1 MHSHSKS
8 ISPGNAPNGPR
19 EGKPKP
25 TDATKL
31 DRIAG
36 QTRGEPTKQTA
47 RGFLRERE
55 PNPRRRGF
63 GLRSGRIETEGIAAS
78 LERKQTETGQVVG
91 EEGEQGRW
99 VAAAYVVG
107 VPVQLDAEAVLDHGA
122 VVRARRSG
130 RGRGGR
136 RRGGTR
142 GLTRCGGRAGEQ
154 LLFRSRFFFFAVAFF
169 FL

>member
-36 QTRGEPTKQTA
+36 QTRGEPTKQKA
-47 RGFLRERE
+47 RGFHRERE

-91 EEGEQGRW
+91 EGSQ
-99 VAAAYVVG
+99 
-107 VPVQLDAEAVLDHGA
+107 QLTSSACPWSWAP
-122 VVRARRSG
+122 RRYSAMAPSY
-130 RGRGGR
+130 GRGG
-136 RRGGTR
+136 
-142 GLTRCGGRAGEQ
+142 AGEDEVG
-154 LLFRSRFFFFAVAFF
+154 LGA
-169 FL
+169 

>member
-8 ISPGNAPNGPR
+8 ISPRNAPNGPR

-47 RGFLRERE
+47 RSFLRERE

-91 EEGEQGRW
+91 EEGEQGRG

-107 VPVQLDAEAVLDHGA
+107 VPVELGAEAVLGHGA
-122 VVRARRSG
+122 VVRVWWRE
-130 RGRGGR
+130 RG
-136 RRGGTR
+136 
-142 GLTRCGGRAGEQ
+142 
-154 LLFRSRFFFFAVAFF
+154 
-169 FL
+169 